1 MNDLDTVRELLE
13 AAINTRDGL
22 LRDSVKYRE
31 DGENKSRRLRVH
43 ALNALIRDFK
53 ATIAEG

>member
-22 LRDSVKYRE
+22 LRDYVKYRD
-31 DGENKSRRLRVH
+31 DGMNKSRRLSIYS
-43 ALNALIRDFK
+43 LNAEIRTLK